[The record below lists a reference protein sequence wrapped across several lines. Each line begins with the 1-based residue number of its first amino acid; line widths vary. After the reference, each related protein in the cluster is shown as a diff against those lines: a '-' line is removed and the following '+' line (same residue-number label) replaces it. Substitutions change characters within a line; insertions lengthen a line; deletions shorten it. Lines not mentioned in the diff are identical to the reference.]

1 MTALW
6 VAIGI
11 GIPLVLTAAA
21 VLVCRTV
28 VATALILRVLSGFA
42 EDESSQ
48 EAAGAWL
55 LTRPVREDGRARV
68 PLRAYAAGAAARR

>member
-11 GIPLVLTAAA
+11 GVLLGLTAAA
-21 VLVCRTV
+21 VIVCRAV

-42 EDESSQ
+42 EDEPPQ
-48 EAAGAWL
+48 EAAGARL
-55 LTRPVREDGRARV
+55 PTRPVREDAPARV
-68 PLRAYAAGAAARR
+68 PLRAHAAGAAARR

>member
-42 EDESSQ
+42 DGEPPQ
-48 EAAGAWL
+48 EAAGARL
-55 LTRPVREDGRARV
+55 LTRPVREDAPARV
-68 PLRAYAAGAAARR
+68 PLRAHAAGAGARR